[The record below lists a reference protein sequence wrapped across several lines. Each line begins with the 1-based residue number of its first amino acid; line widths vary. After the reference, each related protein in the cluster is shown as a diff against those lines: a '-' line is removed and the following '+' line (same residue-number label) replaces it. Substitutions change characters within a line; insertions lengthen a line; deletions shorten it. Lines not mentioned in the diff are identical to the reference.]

1 MTSYTFLYFLHMPCP
16 CTLVVCCNVVDPI
29 PDMMDYGFLQAA
41 AREDTET
48 LLVVSREAQSILPT
62 HTFLSFSVSDIGEDF
77 SKLYVMN
84 MVWTPDTAHQSKG
97 IA

>member
-1 MTSYTFLYFLHMPCP
+1 MTSYTFLCFLHMPCP

>member
-1 MTSYTFLYFLHMPCP
+1 MNFA
-16 CTLVVCCNVVDPI
+16 DPI
-29 PDMMDYGFLQAA
+29 PDLLDYGFLQAA

-48 LLVVSREAQSILPT
+48 LLVISRGAQSILPT

-84 MVWTPDTAHQSKG
+84 MVWSRNTAHQAKG
-97 IA
+97 V